1 MFTTT
6 EASPAAGPGT
16 AGSDT
21 SASAMTSTPYVMLS
35 GASSG
40 SDQCSSVPTSASF
53 HRHFPPSPEFERY
66 LQARSQQSGGL
77 PADDLSSLA
86 SHLLAA
92 GVTHRSL
99 VDLSA
104 EGVTEEGP
112 ESVLHSSEASASYR
126 PVPPVVEGGS
136 SESDTGLLLSPYPS
150 PRDEESTADKSFTME
165 AAEVETEIE
174 TPSDQQHHHQQLYE
188 KAEPDEDEEKPSEDN
203 RDPSAYSPQ
212 CVSPAPVNCET
223 SDE

>member
-1 MFTTT
+1 
-6 EASPAAGPGT
+6 
-16 AGSDT
+16 
-21 SASAMTSTPYVMLS
+21 MTWTPYVLLS

-104 EGVTEEGP
+104 EAVTEEGP
-112 ESVLHSSEASASYR
+112 EGVLHPSEASASYR
-126 PVPPVVEGGS
+126 PVPHVVEGGS
-136 SESDTGLLLSPYPS
+136 SEGDTGLLLSPYPS
-150 PRDEESTADKSFTME
+150 PRDEESTTDRSFAME
-165 AAEVETEIE
+165 TAEVEVGAEVETE
-174 TPSDQQHHHQQLYE
+174 TPCDRQQDQHQHYE
-188 KAEPDEDEEKPSEDN
+188 EAAPDEEQTCDDNTGPS
-203 RDPSAYSPQ
+203 SQ
-212 CVSPAPVNCET
+212 CVSPAPVGKTE
-223 SDE
+223 

>member
-6 EASPAAGPGT
+6 EASPVTEPGT
-16 AGSDT
+16 RASDT
-21 SASAMTSTPYVMLS
+21 SASASAMTSTPYVMLS

-104 EGVTEEGP
+104 EAPTEEGP

-136 SESDTGLLLSPYPS
+136 PDSDAGLLLSPYPS
-150 PRDEESTADKSFTME
+150 PRDEESTTDKSFAAETAE
-165 AAEVETEIE
+165 PELEAEVEPQGEIE
-174 TPSDQQHHHQQLYE
+174 ASCDRQQDQHQHYE
-188 KAEPDEDEEKPSEDN
+188 EAEPDEDTPDDST
-203 RDPSAYSPQ
+203 DPSSLQ
-212 CVSPAPVNCET
+212 CVSPAPAN
-223 SDE
+223 